1 MKMRTIAKTS
11 LALGLLTTCAITVT
25 TQSVK
30 AEKVQSTKVDKVP
43 TLKGERLAMINI
55 TTGANTATTQAAN
68 TRQERTS
75 KLEKAP
81 NTNEEKTST
90 SKIEKISQPK
100 QEAQK
105 SLNISAT
112 PAPKQEQSQTT
123 TESATPKTKVTTPSS
138 TKVEAPQQAANA
150 TTPSSTK
157 VEAPQQAANATTPP
171 STKVEAPK
179 QTPNA
184 PTPPSTKVEAPQSP
198 TTKQV
203 PTEINPKFKNLRAY
217 YTKPSLEFKNEIGII
232 LKKWTTIR
240 FMNVVPDYF
249 IYKIALVGKDDKK
262 YGEGVHRNV
271 DVFVVLEENNYNLE
285 KYSVGGITKSN
296 SKKVDH
302 KAGVRI
308 TKEDNKG
315 TISHDVS
322 EFKITKEQ
330 ISLKELDFKLRK
342 QLIEKNNLYGNVGSG
357 KIVIKMKNGGK
368 YTFELHKKLQE
379 DRMADVIDG
388 TNIDNIEVNIK

>member
-1 MKMRTIAKTS
+1 MKITTIAKTS
-11 LALGLLTTCAITVT
+11 LALGLLTTGV
-25 TQSVK
+25 
-30 AEKVQSTKVDKVP
+30 
-43 TLKGERLAMINI
+43 I
-55 TTGANTATTQAAN
+55 TTTT
-68 TRQERTS
+68 
-75 KLEKAP
+75 
-81 NTNEEKTST
+81 
-90 SKIEKISQPK
+90 
-100 QEAQK
+100 
-105 SLNISAT
+105 
-112 PAPKQEQSQTT
+112 
-123 TESATPKTKVTTPSS
+123 
-138 TKVEAPQQAANA
+138 QAANA

-157 VEAPQQAANATTPP
+157 VEAPQSTPPSTKIEAPQSKPNATTPP
-171 STKVEAPK
+171 STKVEAPQ
-179 QTPNA
+179 QTANA
-184 PTPPSTKVEAPQSP
+184 TTPPSTKVTTPPSTNTPQPMQSTKSDTPQSP

-203 PTEINPKFKNLRAY
+203 PTEINPKFKDLRAY

-240 FMNVVPDYF
+240 FINVVPDYF

-379 DRMADVIDG
+379 NRMADVIDG

>member
-1 MKMRTIAKTS
+1 MKITTIAKTS
-11 LALGLLTTCAITVT
+11 LALGLLTTGV
-25 TQSVK
+25 
-30 AEKVQSTKVDKVP
+30 
-43 TLKGERLAMINI
+43 I
-55 TTGANTATTQAAN
+55 TTTT
-68 TRQERTS
+68 
-75 KLEKAP
+75 
-81 NTNEEKTST
+81 
-90 SKIEKISQPK
+90 
-100 QEAQK
+100 
-105 SLNISAT
+105 
-112 PAPKQEQSQTT
+112 
-123 TESATPKTKVTTPSS
+123 
-138 TKVEAPQQAANA
+138 QAANA

-157 VEAPQQAANATTPP
+157 VEAPQSTPPSTKIEAPQSKPNATTPP
-171 STKVEAPK
+171 STKVEAPQ
-179 QTPNA
+179 QTANA
-184 PTPPSTKVEAPQSP
+184 TTPPSTKVTTPPSTNTPQPMQSTKSDTPQSP

-203 PTEINPKFKNLRAY
+203 PTEINPKFKDLRAY

-308 TKEDNKG
+308 TKGDNKG

-379 DRMADVIDG
+379 NRMADVIDG

>member
-1 MKMRTIAKTS
+1 MEHTTIKITTIAKTS
-11 LALGLLTTCAITVT
+11 LALGLLTTGV
-25 TQSVK
+25 
-30 AEKVQSTKVDKVP
+30 
-43 TLKGERLAMINI
+43 I
-55 TTGANTATTQAAN
+55 TTTT
-68 TRQERTS
+68 
-75 KLEKAP
+75 
-81 NTNEEKTST
+81 
-90 SKIEKISQPK
+90 
-100 QEAQK
+100 
-105 SLNISAT
+105 
-112 PAPKQEQSQTT
+112 
-123 TESATPKTKVTTPSS
+123 
-138 TKVEAPQQAANA
+138 QAANA

-157 VEAPQQAANATTPP
+157 VEAPQSTPPSTKIEAPQSKPNATTPP
-171 STKVEAPK
+171 STKV
-179 QTPNA
+179 T
-184 PTPPSTKVEAPQSP
+184 TPPSTNTPQPMQSTKSDTPQSP

-203 PTEINPKFKNLRAY
+203 PTEINPKFKDLRAY

-379 DRMADVIDG
+379 NRMADVIDG

>member
-1 MKMRTIAKTS
+1 MKITTIAKTS
-11 LALGLLTTCAITVT
+11 LALGLLTTGV
-25 TQSVK
+25 
-30 AEKVQSTKVDKVP
+30 
-43 TLKGERLAMINI
+43 I
-55 TTGANTATTQAAN
+55 TTTT
-68 TRQERTS
+68 
-75 KLEKAP
+75 
-81 NTNEEKTST
+81 
-90 SKIEKISQPK
+90 
-100 QEAQK
+100 
-105 SLNISAT
+105 
-112 PAPKQEQSQTT
+112 
-123 TESATPKTKVTTPSS
+123 
-138 TKVEAPQQAANA
+138 QAANA

-157 VEAPQQAANATTPP
+157 VEAPQQTANATTPP
-171 STKVEAPK
+171 STKVETPQ

-184 PTPPSTKVEAPQSP
+184 TTPSSTKVETTQAANATTPSSTKVETPQQTPNPPTSPSTKVETPQQAANATTPSSTKVEVPQSTPLSTKVEAPQQTPNATTPPSSNVDTSPPQSP

-203 PTEINPKFKNLRAY
+203 PTEINPKFKDLRAY
-217 YTKPSLEFKNEIGII
+217 YTKPSIEFKNEIGII

-315 TISHDVS
+315 IISHDVS

-379 DRMADVIDG
+379 NRMADVIDG

>member
-1 MKMRTIAKTS
+1 MKITTIAKTS
-11 LALGLLTTCAITVT
+11 LALGLLTTGV
-25 TQSVK
+25 
-30 AEKVQSTKVDKVP
+30 
-43 TLKGERLAMINI
+43 I
-55 TTGANTATTQAAN
+55 TTTTQAAN
-68 TRQERTS
+68 ATTPS
-75 KLEKAP
+75 
-81 NTNEEKTST
+81 ST
-90 SKIEKISQPK
+90 KIE
-100 QEAQK
+100 
-105 SLNISAT
+105 
-112 PAPKQEQSQTT
+112 APQQV
-123 TESATPKTKVTTPSS
+123 ANATTPSS

-157 VEAPQQAANATTPP
+157 VETPQQTPNATTPPSTKVEAPKQTPNATTPP

-184 PTPPSTKVEAPQSP
+184 PTPPSTKVETPQSP

-203 PTEINPKFKNLRAY
+203 PTEINPKFKDLRAY

-249 IYKIALVGKDDKK
+249 IYKIALVGKNDKK

-342 QLIEKNNLYGNVGSG
+342 QLIENHNLYGNVGSG

-379 DRMADVIDG
+379 NRMADVIDG

>member
-1 MKMRTIAKTS
+1 MKITTIAKTS
-11 LALGLLTTCAITVT
+11 LALGLLTTGV
-25 TQSVK
+25 
-30 AEKVQSTKVDKVP
+30 
-43 TLKGERLAMINI
+43 I
-55 TTGANTATTQAAN
+55 TTTT
-68 TRQERTS
+68 
-75 KLEKAP
+75 
-81 NTNEEKTST
+81 
-90 SKIEKISQPK
+90 
-100 QEAQK
+100 
-105 SLNISAT
+105 
-112 PAPKQEQSQTT
+112 
-123 TESATPKTKVTTPSS
+123 
-138 TKVEAPQQAANA
+138 QAANA

-157 VEAPQQAANATTPP
+157 VEAPQSTPPSTKIEAPQSKPNATTPP
-171 STKVEAPK
+171 STKVEAPQ
-179 QTPNA
+179 QTANA
-184 PTPPSTKVEAPQSP
+184 TTPPSTKVTTPPSTNTPQPMQSTKSDTPQSP

-203 PTEINPKFKNLRAY
+203 PTEINPKFKDLRAY

-232 LKKWTTIR
+232 LKKWMTIR

-379 DRMADVIDG
+379 NRMADVIDG

>member
-1 MKMRTIAKTS
+1 MKITTIAKTS
-11 LALGLLTTCAITVT
+11 LSLGLLTTGV
-25 TQSVK
+25 
-30 AEKVQSTKVDKVP
+30 
-43 TLKGERLAMINI
+43 I
-55 TTGANTATTQAAN
+55 TTTTQAAN
-68 TRQERTS
+68 
-75 KLEKAP
+75 
-81 NTNEEKTST
+81 
-90 SKIEKISQPK
+90 
-100 QEAQK
+100 
-105 SLNISAT
+105 AT
-112 PAPKQEQSQTT
+112 
-123 TESATPKTKVTTPSS
+123 TPSSTKVEAPQQAANATTPSSTKVETPQQTPNATTPSS

-157 VEAPQQAANATTPP
+157 VEAP
-171 STKVEAPK
+171 K

-184 PTPPSTKVEAPQSP
+184 TTPSSTKVETPQSP

-203 PTEINPKFKNLRAY
+203 PTEINPKFKDLRAY

-240 FMNVVPDYF
+240 FMNIVPDYF

-315 TISHDVS
+315 IISHDVS

-342 QLIEKNNLYGNVGSG
+342 QLIENHNLYGKVGSG

-379 DRMADVIDG
+379 NRMADVIDA

>member
-1 MKMRTIAKTS
+1 MKITTIAKTS
-11 LALGLLTTCAITVT
+11 LALGLLTTGV
-25 TQSVK
+25 
-30 AEKVQSTKVDKVP
+30 
-43 TLKGERLAMINI
+43 I
-55 TTGANTATTQAAN
+55 TTTT
-68 TRQERTS
+68 
-75 KLEKAP
+75 
-81 NTNEEKTST
+81 
-90 SKIEKISQPK
+90 
-100 QEAQK
+100 
-105 SLNISAT
+105 
-112 PAPKQEQSQTT
+112 
-123 TESATPKTKVTTPSS
+123 
-138 TKVEAPQQAANA
+138 QAANA

-157 VEAPQQAANATTPP
+157 VEAPQSTPPSTKIEAPQSKPNATTPSSTKVEAPQQTANATTPP
-171 STKVEAPK
+171 STKV
-179 QTPNA
+179 T
-184 PTPPSTKVEAPQSP
+184 TPPSTNTPQPMQSTKSDTPQSP

-203 PTEINPKFKNLRAY
+203 PTEINPKFKDLRAY

-379 DRMADVIDG
+379 NRMADVIDG

>member
-1 MKMRTIAKTS
+1 MKITTIAKTS
-11 LALGLLTTCAITVT
+11 LALGLLTTGV
-25 TQSVK
+25 
-30 AEKVQSTKVDKVP
+30 
-43 TLKGERLAMINI
+43 I
-55 TTGANTATTQAAN
+55 TTTT
-68 TRQERTS
+68 
-75 KLEKAP
+75 
-81 NTNEEKTST
+81 
-90 SKIEKISQPK
+90 
-100 QEAQK
+100 
-105 SLNISAT
+105 
-112 PAPKQEQSQTT
+112 
-123 TESATPKTKVTTPSS
+123 
-138 TKVEAPQQAANA
+138 
-150 TTPSSTK
+150 
-157 VEAPQQAANATTPP
+157 QAANATTPP
-171 STKVEAPK
+171 STKVEAPQ

-184 PTPPSTKVEAPQSP
+184 TTPSSTKVEAPQSKPNATTPSSTKVEAPQSKPNATTPSSTKVETPQSP

-203 PTEINPKFKNLRAY
+203 PTEINPKFKDLRAY

-357 KIVIKMKNGGK
+357 KIVIKMKDGGK

-379 DRMADVIDG
+379 NRMADVIDG

>member
-1 MKMRTIAKTS
+1 MKITTIAKTS
-11 LALGLLTTCAITVT
+11 LALGLLTTGVITTT
-25 TQSVK
+25 TQ
-30 AEKVQSTKVDKVP
+30 E
-43 TLKGERLAMINI
+43 
-55 TTGANTATTQAAN
+55 
-68 TRQERTS
+68 
-75 KLEKAP
+75 
-81 NTNEEKTST
+81 
-90 SKIEKISQPK
+90 
-100 QEAQK
+100 
-105 SLNISAT
+105 
-112 PAPKQEQSQTT
+112 
-123 TESATPKTKVTTPSS
+123 
-138 TKVEAPQQAANA
+138 ANA

-157 VEAPQQAANATTPP
+157 VEAPQ
-171 STKVEAPK
+171 S
-179 QTPNA
+179 
-184 PTPPSTKVEAPQSP
+184 TPPSTKVEAPQSKP
-198 TTKQV
+198 NATTPPSTKVETPQQTPNATTPSSTKVETPQSLTTKQV
-203 PTEINPKFKNLRAY
+203 PTEINPKFKDLRAY

-240 FMNVVPDYF
+240 FMNIVPDYF

-262 YGEGVHRNV
+262 YDEGVHRNV
-271 DVFVVLEENNYNLE
+271 DVFVVLEEKNKYGVE
-285 KYSVGGITKSN
+285 RYSVGGITKSN

-342 QLIEKNNLYGNVGSG
+342 QLIENHNLYGNVGSG
-357 KIVIKMKNGGK
+357 KIVINMKNGGK

-379 DRMADVIDG
+379 NRMADVIDG

>member
-1 MKMRTIAKTS
+1 MKITTIAKTS
-11 LALGLLTTCAITVT
+11 LALGLLTTGV
-25 TQSVK
+25 
-30 AEKVQSTKVDKVP
+30 
-43 TLKGERLAMINI
+43 I
-55 TTGANTATTQAAN
+55 TTTTQAAN
-68 TRQERTS
+68 
-75 KLEKAP
+75 
-81 NTNEEKTST
+81 
-90 SKIEKISQPK
+90 
-100 QEAQK
+100 
-105 SLNISAT
+105 AT
-112 PAPKQEQSQTT
+112 
-123 TESATPKTKVTTPSS
+123 TPSSTKVEAPQQAANATTPSSTKVETPQQTPNATTPSS

-157 VEAPQQAANATTPP
+157 VEAP
-171 STKVEAPK
+171 K

-184 PTPPSTKVEAPQSP
+184 TTPSSTKVETPQSP

-203 PTEINPKFKNLRAY
+203 PTEINPKFKDLRAY

-240 FMNVVPDYF
+240 FMNIVPDYF
-249 IYKIALVGKDDKK
+249 IYKIALVGKDDEK

-315 TISHDVS
+315 IISHDVS

-342 QLIEKNNLYGNVGSG
+342 QLIENHNLYGNVGSG

-379 DRMADVIDG
+379 NRMADVIDA

>member
-1 MKMRTIAKTS
+1 MKITMIAKTS
-11 LALGLLTTCAITVT
+11 LALGLLTTGV
-25 TQSVK
+25 
-30 AEKVQSTKVDKVP
+30 
-43 TLKGERLAMINI
+43 I
-55 TTGANTATTQAAN
+55 TTTTQAA
-68 TRQERTS
+68 
-75 KLEKAP
+75 KA
-81 NTNEEKTST
+81 S
-90 SKIEKISQPK
+90 
-100 QEAQK
+100 
-105 SLNISAT
+105 
-112 PAPKQEQSQTT
+112 
-123 TESATPKTKVTTPSS
+123 TPSS
-138 TKVEAPQQAANA
+138 TKVEAPQS
-150 TTPSSTK
+150 TPPSTK
-157 VEAPQQAANATTPP
+157 VEAPQQTANATTPP
-171 STKVEAPK
+171 STKV
-179 QTPNA
+179 T
-184 PTPPSTKVEAPQSP
+184 TPPSTNTPQPMQSTKSDTPQSP

-203 PTEINPKFKNLRAY
+203 PTEINPKFKDLRAY

-240 FMNVVPDYF
+240 FMNIVPDYF

-315 TISHDVS
+315 IISHDVS

-379 DRMADVIDG
+379 NRMADVIDG

>member
-1 MKMRTIAKTS
+1 MKITTIAKTS
-11 LALGLLTTCAITVT
+11 LALGLLTTGVITTT
-25 TQSVK
+25 TQ
-30 AEKVQSTKVDKVP
+30 E
-43 TLKGERLAMINI
+43 
-55 TTGANTATTQAAN
+55 
-68 TRQERTS
+68 
-75 KLEKAP
+75 
-81 NTNEEKTST
+81 
-90 SKIEKISQPK
+90 
-100 QEAQK
+100 
-105 SLNISAT
+105 
-112 PAPKQEQSQTT
+112 
-123 TESATPKTKVTTPSS
+123 
-138 TKVEAPQQAANA
+138 ANA

-157 VEAPQQAANATTPP
+157 VEAPQSTPPSTKVEAPQSKPNATTPP
-171 STKVEAPK
+171 STKVETPQ

-184 PTPPSTKVEAPQSP
+184 TTPSSTKVETPQSP

-203 PTEINPKFKNLRAY
+203 PTEINPKFKDLRAY

-240 FMNVVPDYF
+240 FMNIVPDYF

-262 YGEGVHRNV
+262 YDEGVHRNV
-271 DVFVVLEENNYNLE
+271 DVFVVLEEKNKYGVE
-285 KYSVGGITKSN
+285 RYSVGGITKSN

-342 QLIEKNNLYGNVGSG
+342 QLIENHNLYGNVGSG
-357 KIVIKMKNGGK
+357 KIVINMKNGGK
-368 YTFELHKKLQE
+368 YTFKLHKKLQE
-379 DRMADVIDG
+379 NRMADVIDG

>member
-1 MKMRTIAKTS
+1 MKITMIAKTS
-11 LALGLLTTCAITVT
+11 LALGLLTTGV
-25 TQSVK
+25 
-30 AEKVQSTKVDKVP
+30 
-43 TLKGERLAMINI
+43 I
-55 TTGANTATTQAAN
+55 TTTTQAA
-68 TRQERTS
+68 
-75 KLEKAP
+75 KA
-81 NTNEEKTST
+81 S
-90 SKIEKISQPK
+90 
-100 QEAQK
+100 
-105 SLNISAT
+105 
-112 PAPKQEQSQTT
+112 
-123 TESATPKTKVTTPSS
+123 TPSS
-138 TKVEAPQQAANA
+138 TKVEAPQQ
-150 TTPSSTK
+150 T
-157 VEAPQQAANATTPP
+157 ANATTPP
-171 STKVEAPK
+171 STKV
-179 QTPNA
+179 T
-184 PTPPSTKVEAPQSP
+184 TPPSTNTPQPMQSTKSDTPQSP

-203 PTEINPKFKNLRAY
+203 PTEINPKFKDLRAY

-240 FMNVVPDYF
+240 FMNIVPDYF

-315 TISHDVS
+315 IISHDVS

-379 DRMADVIDG
+379 NRMADVIDG

>member
-1 MKMRTIAKTS
+1 MKITTIAKTS
-11 LALGLLTTCAITVT
+11 LALGLLTTGV
-25 TQSVK
+25 
-30 AEKVQSTKVDKVP
+30 
-43 TLKGERLAMINI
+43 I
-55 TTGANTATTQAAN
+55 TTTTQAAN
-68 TRQERTS
+68 
-75 KLEKAP
+75 
-81 NTNEEKTST
+81 
-90 SKIEKISQPK
+90 
-100 QEAQK
+100 
-105 SLNISAT
+105 AT
-112 PAPKQEQSQTT
+112 I
-123 TESATPKTKVTTPSS
+123 PSS
-138 TKVEAPQQAANA
+138 TKVEAPQS
-150 TTPSSTK
+150 TPPSTK
-157 VEAPQQAANATTPP
+157 IEAPQSKPNATTPP
-171 STKVEAPK
+171 STKVEAPQ
-179 QTPNA
+179 QTANA
-184 PTPPSTKVEAPQSP
+184 TTPPSTKVTTPPSTNTPQPMQSTKSDTPQSP

-203 PTEINPKFKNLRAY
+203 PTEINPKFKDLRAY

-379 DRMADVIDG
+379 NRMADVIDG

>member
-1 MKMRTIAKTS
+1 
-11 LALGLLTTCAITVT
+11 
-25 TQSVK
+25 
-30 AEKVQSTKVDKVP
+30 
-43 TLKGERLAMINI
+43 
-55 TTGANTATTQAAN
+55 
-68 TRQERTS
+68 
-75 KLEKAP
+75 
-81 NTNEEKTST
+81 
-90 SKIEKISQPK
+90 
-100 QEAQK
+100 
-105 SLNISAT
+105 
-112 PAPKQEQSQTT
+112 
-123 TESATPKTKVTTPSS
+123 SS

-157 VEAPQQAANATTPP
+157 VEAPQQTPNATTPS
-171 STKVEAPK
+171 STKVEAPQSK
-179 QTPNA
+179 PNA
-184 PTPPSTKVEAPQSP
+184 TTPSSTKVETPQSP

-203 PTEINPKFKNLRAY
+203 PTEINPKFKDLRAY

-357 KIVIKMKNGGK
+357 KIVIKMKDGGK

-379 DRMADVIDG
+379 NRMADVIDG

>member
-1 MKMRTIAKTS
+1 MKITTIAKTS
-11 LALGLLTTCAITVT
+11 LALGLLTTGVITTT
-25 TQSVK
+25 TQ
-30 AEKVQSTKVDKVP
+30 E
-43 TLKGERLAMINI
+43 
-55 TTGANTATTQAAN
+55 
-68 TRQERTS
+68 
-75 KLEKAP
+75 
-81 NTNEEKTST
+81 
-90 SKIEKISQPK
+90 
-100 QEAQK
+100 
-105 SLNISAT
+105 
-112 PAPKQEQSQTT
+112 
-123 TESATPKTKVTTPSS
+123 
-138 TKVEAPQQAANA
+138 ANA

-157 VEAPQQAANATTPP
+157 VEAPQSTPPSTKIEAPQSKPNATTPP
-171 STKVEAPK
+171 STKVETPQ

-184 PTPPSTKVEAPQSP
+184 TTPSSTKVETPQSP

-203 PTEINPKFKNLRAY
+203 PTEINPKFKDLRAY

-232 LKKWTTIR
+232 FKKWTTIR
-240 FMNVVPDYF
+240 FMNIVPDYF

-262 YGEGVHRNV
+262 YDEGVHRNV
-271 DVFVVLEENNYNLE
+271 DVFVVLEEKNKYGVE
-285 KYSVGGITKSN
+285 RYSVGGITKSN

-342 QLIEKNNLYGNVGSG
+342 QLIENHNLYGNVGSG
-357 KIVIKMKNGGK
+357 KIVINMKNGGK

-379 DRMADVIDG
+379 NRMADVIDG

>member
-1 MKMRTIAKTS
+1 MKITTIAKTS
-11 LALGLLTTCAITVT
+11 LALGLLTTGV
-25 TQSVK
+25 
-30 AEKVQSTKVDKVP
+30 
-43 TLKGERLAMINI
+43 I
-55 TTGANTATTQAAN
+55 TTTTQAAN
-68 TRQERTS
+68 
-75 KLEKAP
+75 
-81 NTNEEKTST
+81 
-90 SKIEKISQPK
+90 
-100 QEAQK
+100 
-105 SLNISAT
+105 AT
-112 PAPKQEQSQTT
+112 
-123 TESATPKTKVTTPSS
+123 TPSSTKVETPQQTPNATTPSS

-157 VEAPQQAANATTPP
+157 VEAPKQTPNATTPSSTKVEAPQQAANATTPS

-184 PTPPSTKVEAPQSP
+184 TTPSSTKVETPQSP

-203 PTEINPKFKNLRAY
+203 PTEINPKFKDLRAY

-240 FMNVVPDYF
+240 FMNIVPDYF

-315 TISHDVS
+315 IISHDVS

-342 QLIEKNNLYGNVGSG
+342 QLIENHNLYGNVGSG

-379 DRMADVIDG
+379 NRMADVIDA